1 MYVFFVKKKLVT
13 FMNQNMAA
21 ELEDTA
27 LLAKTEQGDHIALE
41 AKYHLVCLTK
51 LTYHQRSLTREKQEP
66 AGISCEEKK
75 REIRAFAELVSY
87 LKDVVQDGIF
97 CFQIYRSVPSL

>member
-1 MYVFFVKKKLVT
+1 
-13 FMNQNMAA
+13 MNQNMAA

-51 LTYHQRSLTREKQEP
+51 LIRDLSQEKNKNLLASAVKRRKRRLEP
-66 AGISCEEKK
+66 LLS
-75 REIRAFAELVSY
+75 S
-87 LKDVVQDGIF
+87 
-97 CFQIYRSVPSL
+97 